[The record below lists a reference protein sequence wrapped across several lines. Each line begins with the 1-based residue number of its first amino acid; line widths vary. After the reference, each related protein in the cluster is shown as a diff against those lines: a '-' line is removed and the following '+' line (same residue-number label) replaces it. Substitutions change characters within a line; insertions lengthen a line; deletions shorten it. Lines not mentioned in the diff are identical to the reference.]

1 VCVNGYEMIFA
12 KIDIPVRTIKKLPV
26 LNFTRANLLVEACLG
41 TASEVATVIL
51 VAKLITRCLRRR
63 LALLITPVTS
73 AIRAR

>member
-12 KIDIPVRTIKKLPV
+12 KIDIPV